1 MANSPETQSPSL
13 NEQTS
18 QFLDTLKQGSS
29 EAVKW
34 AAEKFGFMD
43 KAIDQAVDKA
53 FKNIGDVG
61 KSMMQFAQKA
71 STQEYCWS
79 CKTYK
84 SLYDGLHDILVKMYE
99 SLVDKTTEIVG
110 FALIILMI
118 VLCFKVLKIIASPFR
133 ENISAEWLGVY
144 TFLLRCAVIF
154 PVFLF
159 SSTTAGVKDNGS
171 FSPVSDLFI
180 SGPLALGSEI
190 GVRLAQASCSIG
202 GDGRLNSLPIC
213 QAASSSGSGSNS
225 ENLTELEKAHQEKAS
240 SILFTFHKIGVTG
253 ITGGI
258 WTATQLPS
266 SEGMGIISRGAYF
279 IGGVILALI
288 YFMLTIT
295 FGFRYVDALVRMMV
309 VGSMVPIFVFL
320 WIFDGTRSIA
330 QKALRQV
337 LFAATAFAVSG
348 VVVVVAAYVI
358 VAGYAQAF
366 PGNGDVFSPEF
377 WAKQSTGSFDWMAY
391 FYITGCALV
400 VTNLS
405 KAIFSIASEL
415 VESNG
420 MTGMGEQ
427 MENQTNSAK
436 DFAQSTAWSMVR
448 R

>member
-1 MANSPETQSPSL
+1 MANSPETQTPSL
-13 NEQTS
+13 NES
-18 QFLDTLKQGSS
+18 ASSFFETLQSGSS
-29 EAVKW
+29 EAIKW
-34 AAEKFGFMD
+34 AAEKFGMVN
-43 KAIDQAVDKA
+43 KLIDGAVDSQ
-53 FKNIGDVG
+53 FKNIGEVG
-61 KSMMQFAQKA
+61 KSMMEFAQKA
-71 STQEYCWS
+71 ATPEYCWS

-110 FALIILMI
+110 LALIILMI

-133 ENISAEWLGVY
+133 ENISAEWIGVY
-144 TFLLRCAVIF
+144 TFLLRCGVIF
-154 PVFLF
+154 PIFLF
-159 SSTTAGVKDNGS
+159 SSTMAGVKDNGS

-190 GVRLAQASCSIG
+190 GMRLAQASCTLG
-202 GDGRLNSLPIC
+202 KDGALTALPIC
-213 QAASSSGSGSNS
+213 QSATSSTATNS
-225 ENLTELEKAHQEKAS
+225 DNLTELEKAHQEKAG
-240 SILFTFHKIGVTG
+240 SILLTFHKIGVTG
-253 ITGGI
+253 VTGGI

-266 SEGMGIISRGAYF
+266 SEGMGLISRITYM
-279 IGGVILALI
+279 IGGVILAMI
-288 YFMLTIT
+288 YFMLTVS

-309 VGSMVPIFVFL
+309 VGSLVPIFVFL
-320 WIFDGTRSIA
+320 WIFDGTRQIA
-330 QKALRQV
+330 MKALRQV

-366 PGNGDVFSPEF
+366 PGNSDVFSPSF
-377 WAKQSTGSFDWMAY
+377 WSAQKVGSFDWMAY
-391 FYITGCALV
+391 FYIVGCALV

-436 DFAQSTAWSMVR
+436 DFAQSTALSVVR

>member
-1 MANSPETQSPSL
+1 MANSPETQPPG
-13 NEQTS
+13 
-18 QFLDTLKQGSS
+18 FVDTITEKLESIKNGTVD
-29 EAVKW
+29 AIKD
-34 AAEKFGFMD
+34 AANKLGFGVD
-43 KAIDQAVDKA
+43 AAIDSG
-53 FKNIGDVG
+53 FKNLGEVG
-61 KSMMQFAQKA
+61 KSMMEFAQKA
-71 STQEYCWS
+71 ASPEYCWS

-133 ENISAEWLGVY
+133 ENISSEWIGVY

-154 PVFLF
+154 PIFLF
-159 SSTTAGVKDNGS
+159 SSTMAGVKDNGS

-190 GVRLAQASCSIG
+190 GMRLAQASCTIG
-202 GDGRLNSLPIC
+202 KDGSLTALPIC
-213 QAASSSGSGSNS
+213 QAAGSSTTSSS
-225 ENLTELEKAHQEKAS
+225 ENLTELEKAHQEKAG
-240 SILFTFHKIGVTG
+240 SILLTFHKIGVTG
-253 ITGGI
+253 VTGGI

-266 SEGMGIISRGAYF
+266 SKGMGIISRFTYM
-279 IGGVILALI
+279 IGGVILAII
-288 YFMLTIT
+288 YFMLTVT
-295 FGFRYVDALVRMMV
+295 FGFRYIDALIRMMV
-309 VGSMVPIFVFL
+309 VGSLVPIFVFL
-320 WIFDGTRSIA
+320 WIFEGTRQIA
-330 QKALRQV
+330 MKALRQV

-348 VVVVVAAYVI
+348 IVVVVAAYVI
-358 VAGYAQAF
+358 VAGYAEAF
-366 PGNGDVFSPEF
+366 PGSSDVFSPSF
-377 WAKQSTGSFDWMAY
+377 WSSQATGTFEWMSY
-391 FYITGCALV
+391 FYIVGCALV

-436 DFAQSTAWSMVR
+436 DMAQSTAWSMVR

>member
-1 MANSPETQSPSL
+1 MANSPETQPPG
-13 NEQTS
+13 
-18 QFLDTLKQGSS
+18 FVDTITDKLESIKNGTVD
-29 EAVKW
+29 AIKD
-34 AAEKFGFMD
+34 AANKLGFGVD
-43 KAIDQAVDKA
+43 AAIDSG
-53 FKNIGDVG
+53 FKNLGEVG
-61 KSMMQFAQKA
+61 KSMMEFAQKA
-71 STQEYCWS
+71 ASPEYCWS

-133 ENISAEWLGVY
+133 ENISSEWIGVY

-154 PVFLF
+154 PIFLF
-159 SSTTAGVKDNGS
+159 SSTMAGVKDNGS

-190 GVRLAQASCSIG
+190 GMRLAQASCTIG
-202 GDGRLNSLPIC
+202 KDGSLTALPIC
-213 QAASSSGSGSNS
+213 QAASSGTSSNS
-225 ENLTELEKAHQEKAS
+225 DNLTELEKAHQEKAG
-240 SILFTFHKIGVTG
+240 SILLTFHKIGVTG
-253 ITGGI
+253 VTGGI

-266 SEGMGIISRGAYF
+266 SKGMGIISRFTYM
-279 IGGVILALI
+279 IGGVILAFI
-288 YFMLTIT
+288 YFMLTVT
-295 FGFRYVDALVRMMV
+295 FGFRYIDALIRMMV
-309 VGSMVPIFVFL
+309 VGSLVPIFVFL
-320 WIFDGTRSIA
+320 WIFEGTRQIA
-330 QKALRQV
+330 MKALRQV

-348 VVVVVAAYVI
+348 
-358 VAGYAQAF
+358 YAQAF
-366 PGNGDVFSPEF
+366 PGSSDVFSPAF
-377 WAKQSTGSFDWMAY
+377 WSSQATGQFDWMSY
-391 FYITGCALV
+391 FYIVGCALV

-436 DFAQSTAWSMVR
+436 DMAQSTAWSMVR

>member
-1 MANSPETQSPSL
+1 MAETPSTTPPGAFDDAA
-13 NEQTS
+13 NKVGD
-18 QFLDTLKQGSS
+18 FLTGG
-29 EAVKW
+29 W
-34 AAEKFGFMD
+34 EKFSDALSNFGFFD
-43 KAIDQAVDKA
+43 KLTQKAIDTT
-53 FKNIGDVG
+53 FKNIGEVG
-61 KSMMQFAQKA
+61 KSMMEFATKA

-84 SLYDGLHDILVKMYE
+84 SLYDGLHQILVNMYE

-110 FALIILMI
+110 FAMIILMI

-133 ENISAEWLGVY
+133 ENLSAEWLGVY
-144 TFLLRCAVIF
+144 TFLIRCAVIF

-159 SSTTAGVKDNGS
+159 SSTTAGVKESGE

-180 SGPLALGSEI
+180 SGPLALGTEI

-202 GDGRLNSLPIC
+202 KDGQLTALPIC
-213 QAASSSGSGSNS
+213 QAASATGSSSGSST
-225 ENLTELEKAHQEKAS
+225 LTDLGKAHQAKAE

-309 VGSMVPIFVFL
+309 VGSLVPIFVFL
-320 WIFDGTRSIA
+320 WIFEGTRSIA

-348 VVVVVAAYVI
+348 VIVVVAAYVI

-366 PGNGDVFSPEF
+366 PNGGDVFSPAF
-377 WAKQSTGSFDWMAY
+377 WSKQQTGDFDWMAY
-391 FYITGCALV
+391 FYIAGCALV

-405 KAIFSIASEL
+405 KAIFSIAAEL

-436 DFAQSTAWSMVR
+436 DMAQSTAWSLVR